1 MKPIIEI
8 DFETRSRIDIRKA
21 GAGKYASDPSTE
33 ILCVCWAVD
42 NGPVMGSVGEEVPR
56 VFHQAIKEGW
66 TFSGFNA
73 IFEQLIWTYRWPAI
87 PVPQFICTRALAA
100 AHNLPQSLDRACK
113 ALHIGYAKDI
123 EGKRLIN
130 AYSIPRK
137 DGTFN
142 ELKGEDQ
149 KKMLQYCAKDVLL
162 SRRIRQRLPGLLP
175 GEQEVYD
182 WTVKANIRGICI
194 DSNLAEKAQDIAS
207 ELEQRGNQ
215 ELARI
220 TEKRIF
226 SISQIQRIK
235 TYLKDEFALET
246 ESLDKETIEEI
257 LLQKDIPDTARM
269 VLQIRQD
276 LAQSSVKKF
285 ARAASSVCED
295 GKVRDTLIYHGAGQT
310 GRWAGQVVQFQN
322 LPRKVVKDP
331 ENALRLIKLGD
342 AELFSVC
349 YDQPMQALS
358 SCIRSLIVP
367 QEGTMFAVVD
377 YNAIEARGL
386 VWAAGQEDAIYDFH
400 NGVDRY
406 LKMAETIYQRKGFNK
421 KDHAKERFL
430 GKTAVLGCGY
440 QMGFIKFQATCEGY
454 GIDLGERTEYVEKTN
469 KEGKVTRTYYAPLA
483 KAAVDAYRMEH
494 QEVVKFWYDMQ
505 NAATKCVLTQEP
517 AMCGKFS
524 FYRERE
530 FLYLQLPSGRRIA
543 YHKPGV
549 DIDGLF
555 YYAED
560 SQTNQYV
567 KKRTY
572 GGKLVENAIQGMCRD
587 VLAHGI
593 LNLEKAGFPVLMT
606 IHDENIVSIKSKE
619 QIEEV
624 SRIMCELPAWAK
636 GFPVAAEGFVC
647 SRYRKG

>member
-8 DFETRSRIDIRKA
+8 DFESCSCIDIHKA
-21 GAGKYASDPSTE
+21 GAGKYAADPSTK

-42 NGPVMGSVGEEVPR
+42 NGPVMGSIGEEVPR

-66 TFSGFNA
+66 TFSAFNA
-73 IFEQLIWTYRWPAI
+73 IFEQLIWKYRWPAI
-87 PVPQFICTRALAA
+87 PVPQFICTRSLAA

-113 ALHIGYAKDI
+113 ALHIGYSKDI

-130 AYSIPRK
+130 TYSIPRK

-162 SRRIRQRLPGLLP
+162 SRRVRQRLPGLLSQ
-175 GEQEVYD
+175 EQEIYD
-182 WTVKANIRGICI
+182 WTVRANMRGISI
-194 DSNLAEKAQDIAS
+194 DTDLAQKAEGIAQ
-207 ELEQRGNQ
+207 ELEQAGNK
-215 ELARI
+215 ELARL
-220 TEKRIF
+220 TGERIF
-226 SISQIQRIK
+226 SVSQIQRIK
-235 TYLKDEFALET
+235 TYLKEEFGMDT
-246 ESLDKETIEEI
+246 DSLDKEAIEEI
-257 LLQKDIPDTARM
+257 LLQKDLPSTARM

-285 ARAASSVCED
+285 ARAVAAVCDD
-295 GKVRDTLIYHGAGQT
+295 GLVRDTLVYHGAGQT
-310 GRWAGQVVQFQN
+310 GRWAGQVIQFQN
-322 LPRKVVKDP
+322 LPRAVIKDP
-331 ENALRLIKLGD
+331 ETALKLIKMGD

-349 YDQPMQALS
+349 YAQPMQALS
-358 SCIRSLIVP
+358 SCLRSLIIP

-400 NGVDRY
+400 RGIDRY
-406 LKMAETIYQRKGFNK
+406 LKMAETIYRRKGLNK

-430 GKTAVLGCGY
+430 GKTTVLGCGY
-440 QMGFIKFQATCEGY
+440 QMGHIKFQATCEGY
-454 GIDLGERTEYVEKTN
+454 GIDLGEKTEYVEREN
-469 KEGKVTRTYYAPLA
+469 KEGKITHTYYAPLA
-483 KAAVDAYRMEH
+483 KAAVEAYRSEH
-494 QEVVKFWYDMQ
+494 PQVVQFWYDMQ

-517 AMCGKFS
+517 TFCGKFS

-549 DIDGLF
+549 DTDGLF

-572 GGKLVENAIQGMCRD
+572 GGKLVENAVQALSRD

-593 LNLEKAGFPVLMT
+593 LNLEEAGFPVLMT
-606 IHDENIVSIKSKE
+606 IHDENIVSITKKE
-619 QIEEV
+619 QLEEV
-624 SRIMCELPAWAK
+624 SKIMCELPAWAK